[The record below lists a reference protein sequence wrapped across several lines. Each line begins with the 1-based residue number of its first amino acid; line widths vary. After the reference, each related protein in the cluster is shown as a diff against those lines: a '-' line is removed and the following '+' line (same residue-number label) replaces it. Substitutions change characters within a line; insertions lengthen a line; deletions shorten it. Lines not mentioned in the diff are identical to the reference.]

1 MSRSAKS
8 ATKSAQKK
16 VADVE
21 SSIEDK
27 SVEKSVEK
35 STETKPAQKKATP
48 AKGKAAK
55 KDEAPEKASAE
66 KTSTEKV
73 SAEKASV
80 DKPATEKAPAKQK
93 APNKEEGEATE
104 KKPKAPRKKPT
115 ALQVAADLE
124 EILKLVELEIETNQ
138 KNVDGKSKPG
148 IKRLRTI
155 RKKLEKAHSDTKKLP
170 SRRVARENN
179 QKSNK
184 VSGFGLVCKIT
195 PELRSF
201 MGLKEGVDPIRSDIT
216 NAMCCYVKFSEGEN
230 REHMKKWAHINTVNR
245 NLQDPDCKMK
255 IIPDEKL
262 SKLLGYPEYVKN
274 VKEGKITKKVTNP
287 ETGKK
292 EDKVVVDP
300 SLRYN
305 TMQFLVQ
312 KHVLGT
318 VSAPKAETA

>member
-8 ATKSAQKK
+8 TTKSAQKK
-16 VADVE
+16 VTEVE
-21 SSIEDK
+21 SSVEDK
-27 SVEKSVEK
+27 SVEKSVDKSVEK
-35 STETKPAQKKATP
+35 SVETKPTTKKPAP
-48 AKGKAAK
+48 AKGKKQA
-55 KDEAPEKASAE
+55 EPTPAPEKTQE
-66 KTSTEKV
+66 KTSEKV
-73 SAEKASV
+73 A
-80 DKPATEKAPAKQK
+80 EKAPAKQK
-93 APNKEEGEATE
+93 APKKEEGEAIE

-124 EILKLVELEIETNQ
+124 EILNLVEEEIKTLQ
-138 KNVDGKSKPG
+138 KDVGKGKTTG

-155 RKKLEKAHSDTKKLP
+155 RKKLQKAHSDAKKLP
-170 SRRVARENN
+170 SRRVVRENN

-216 NAMCCYVKFSEGEN
+216 NAMCCYVKFAEGEN
-230 REHMKKWAHINTVNR
+230 REHMKKWAHINTVGR

-262 SKLLGYPEYVKN
+262 SKLLGYPEYVKA
-274 VKEGKITKKVTNP
+274 VKEGKITREVKNP

-292 EDKVVVDP
+292 EEKVIEDP
-300 SLRYN
+300 SLKYN
-305 TMQFLVQ
+305 TMQYLVQ
-312 KHVLGT
+312 KHVLET
-318 VSAPKAETA
+318 VSVPKPETA